1 MKKSLILLISLPI
14 LLFSQEK
21 NKKGDSDSGTTN
33 WNEIKG
39 QILGTVKTDTDN
51 QVLEYATVS
60 LKNTKTDKLIEGTIT
75 DKKGKFLFENI
86 AIGEYK
92 LTISFI
98 GYENRVINITTTK
111 SKPNY
116 SDNNILISVNTKL
129 LSEVTIEERKAIY
142 ETKIDKIVY
151 NAENDLNDS
160 ENDATDVLR
169 KAPLLSVDLD
179 GNVTLRGS
187 KNIKFLVNGKASS
200 FFATDVATALQM
212 IPADQIKTIEVITS
226 PGAKYDGEGDA
237 GIVNIITK
245 KAIIDGYNATF
256 NTMTG
261 TKVTRSNFNLNIG
274 KGKFGLSARDGN
286 ETLVTNQIKFTV
298 KLFGA
303 TIFDIEGYGEEKY
316 IDDQLISFSS
326 KTLQNDKEKFV
337 NLKLNRK
344 TNKFDILGSSYN
356 GEASLNNIV
365 GNWWSHNILTTDSQ
379 ISPISGSVKEQVV
392 TFIRKEKID
401 LYGKTYDTERFKLNS
416 KDMSLPKD
424 KRLEFEIWYDKEN
437 NIIRKVTYSRMG
449 NWEYRVKNIE

>member
-1 MKKSLILLISLPI
+1 MK
-14 LLFSQEK
+14 
-21 NKKGDSDSGTTN
+21 
-33 WNEIKG
+33 
-39 QILGTVKTDTDN
+39 
-51 QVLEYATVS
+51 
-60 LKNTKTDKLIEGTIT
+60 
-75 DKKGKFLFENI
+75 KFLFLLIFLFISSNSNAHI
-86 AIGEYK
+86 ANYNNYNKIEMEILRDGEV
-92 LTISFI
+92 I
-98 GYENRVINITTTK
+98 GY
-111 SKPNY
+111 NY
-116 SDNNILISVNTKL
+116 
-129 LSEVTIEERKAIY
+129 Y
-142 ETKIDKIVY
+142 
-151 NAENDLNDS
+151 
-160 ENDATDVLR
+160 
-169 KAPLLSVDLD
+169 
-179 GNVTLRGS
+179 
-187 KNIKFLVNGKASS
+187 
-200 FFATDVATALQM
+200 FF
-212 IPADQIKTIEVITS
+212 K
-226 PGAKYDGEGDA
+226 
-237 GIVNIITK
+237 
-245 KAIIDGYNATF
+245 
-256 NTMTG
+256 
-261 TKVTRSNFNLNIG
+261 
-274 KGKFGLSARDGN
+274 RDGN